1 MSHTPPDTLPTT
13 SQRFS
18 EVDSL
23 RAIAC
28 GLVIISHVPDVFRDI
43 AQGGEWMLQLRMG
56 RLAVLMFFAI
66 SGFVIPSSLRG
77 DRWRGVKHFAIR
89 RFWRLYPAYWFV
101 LLITCFWAS
110 FRYAPERLPWDVV
123 MLPSLRKFAGLEDAY
138 GFLHF
143 WTLEVELMFYITI
156 AFLFMIF
163 GRLGLKLLLTGYIS
177 LVLWTVFG
185 GFPVGIAP
193 HYFPIPAIMVMFW
206 GAVCREILRFD
217 FSQYRWSAPIKRM
230 DWSRSSAIGLVTTPL
245 VIIGL
250 YYFIYGGSYGWGNVE
265 TRFGLSLLC
274 AVFGF
279 LFWVILTPI
288 RINWLSAVGRWTYS
302 TYLLHFIVIIGIRN
316 VIDSNALSGR
326 SFILRAWPL
335 PIYTLISLVLCFA
348 VGAMA
353 YRWIEQPSDRIG
365 KRLTAKRS
373 HLD

>member
-1 MSHTPPDTLPTT
+1 MRTISPTVQT
-13 SQRFS
+13 SLAKRFS

-23 RAIAC
+23 RAVAC
-28 GLVIISHVPDVFRDI
+28 ALVIISHVPDVFRDI

-77 DRWRGVKHFAIR
+77 DRWGGVKHFAIR
-89 RFWRLYPAYWFV
+89 RFWRLFPAYWFV
-101 LLITCFWAS
+101 LLITTFWAS
-110 FRYAPERLPWDVV
+110 FRYPTERLPWDAI

-143 WTLEVELMFYITI
+143 WTLEVEMMFYITL

-163 GRLGLKLLLTGYIS
+163 GRIGFRLLLTGYAS

-185 GFPVGIAP
+185 SFPVGIAP

-206 GAVCREILRFD
+206 GGVCRGILRFD
-217 FSQYRWSAPIKRM
+217 FSEYNWLAPMRGIY
-230 DWSRSSAIGLVTTPL
+230 WSRSLAMGLVTAPL
-245 VIIGL
+245 IMIGL
-250 YYFIYGGSYGWGNVE
+250 YYFMYGGANEWENVE
-265 TRFGLSLLC
+265 TRFGISLLC

-288 RINWLSAVGRWTYS
+288 RINWISAVGRWTYS
-302 TYLLHFIVIIGIRN
+302 TYLFHFLVIIATRN
-316 VIDSNALSGR
+316 VIESNRFSGLF
-326 SFILRAWPL
+326 SILGGWPL
-335 PIYTLISLVLCFA
+335 PVYELVLLVLCFG
-348 VGAMA
+348 VGAIA

-365 KRLTAKRS
+365 KRLTAEKG
-373 HLD
+373 